1 MYSFNEIPFLIIPYL
16 QAHIKIFYKRAGIRV
31 FNLREDN
38 FLTETASSGSIDI
51 ALSKGG

>member
-16 QAHIKIFYKRAGIRV
+16 QAHNKSFLNNGMFPDLILGKDK
-31 FNLREDN
+31 

>member
-1 MYSFNEIPFLIIPYL
+1 L
-16 QAHIKIFYKRAGIRV
+16 QAYIKSFHHDGLIPVLILGK
-31 FNLREDN
+31 DK